1 MSLVFFCDHCIPG
14 EIAIALRSAGHSAIL
29 LRDVMPPRSPDAA
42 VIAKAQELDAIL
54 MTLDGDFSDIV
65 AYPPASFGGIMAL
78 QLHNRPEIIPVL
90 MKRLN
95 AFIQRTSG
103 AQLLHGQTVH
113 RRAAPDSN
121 PAMNRLTR
129 RHWPDQARRVNR

>member
-95 AFIQRTSG
+95 AFI
-103 AQLLHGQTVH
+103 HVH
-113 RRAAPDSN
+113 PEPNYYTGKLFIVEPHRIRI
-121 PAMNRLTR
+121 R
-129 RHWPDQARRVNR
+129 Q